1 MKLLSCVDGRKGLG
15 EPLVLE
21 GRCYLSGGHL
31 VSNESL
37 LCGRFAIFQ
46 TSLYLC
52 GFDVLGIGLKTFFS
66 DIFLW
71 CR

>member
-1 MKLLSCVDGRKGLG
+1 M
-15 EPLVLE
+15 LE
-21 GRCYLSGGHL
+21 GRCYLSGGHS
-31 VSNESL
+31 VSTESL

-71 CR
+71 YR